1 MLVRFDLGLKT
12 WVLHE
17 INTES
22 IVSIKSN
29 IYLMNVVLLYRNF
42 DGASVVPT
50 VLRKWGALWLSFV
63 ACGRLSSELTRPYS
77 FPMLFGAF
85 HPT

>member
-63 ACGRLSSELTRPYS
+63 ACGRLSSELTRP
-77 FPMLFGAF
+77 
-85 HPT
+85 